1 MKIINK
7 LAEKYALY
15 LQNLDNG
22 LIYLLNTTL
31 NLNNSIQ
38 IEQHNNE
45 SK

>member
-7 LAEKYALY
+7 SAEKHALY
-15 LQNLDNG
+15 LQNLDSG
-22 LIYLLNTTL
+22 LLYLLNTTL
-31 NLNNSIQ
+31 TLNNSIQ

>member
-7 LAEKYALY
+7 SAEKYVLY
-15 LQNLDNG
+15 LQNLDNR
-22 LIYLLNTTL
+22 LLYLLNTTL
-31 NLNNSIQ
+31 TLNNSIQ